1 MGERYLVDSNVII
14 GYLDNKISPKG
25 MSFINALIDDTPNIS
40 VITKIEL
47 LRFNAPPAAYKI
59 LTDFT
64 DASVIYDLNNA
75 VVDATIIICK
85 QNKIKLP
92 DAIIAATALVHN
104 LLLATRNIA
113 DFKNINDLQVI
124 NPWDI

>member
-14 GYLDNKISPKG
+14 GYLDNKIHANG
-25 MSFINALIDDTPNIS
+25 MAFVNTLVDEVPNIS

-47 LRFNAPPAAYKI
+47 LRYNAPSAAYKV

-85 QNKIKLP
+85 QHRIKLP
-92 DAIIAATALVHN
+92 DAVIAATALVN
-104 LLLATRNIA
+104 GFSLVTRNVA
-113 DFKNINDLQVI
+113 DFKNIEGLKLVD
-124 NPWDI
+124 PWDI